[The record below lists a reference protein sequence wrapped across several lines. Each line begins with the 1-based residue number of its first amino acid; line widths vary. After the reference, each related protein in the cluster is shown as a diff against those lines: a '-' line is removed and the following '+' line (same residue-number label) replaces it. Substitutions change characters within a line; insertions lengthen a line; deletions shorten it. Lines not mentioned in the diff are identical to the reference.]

1 MGLSHDPEAGMSNT
15 RPPSDWKRLFVSCLC
30 FTSGYILPLGIF
42 GHPDMTYYVQC
53 FAISEVRNW
62 LASCPSTAW
71 QFCEENLPL
80 DSDCFILVCSDGV
93 WDATQLGRCP
103 SGGPWKS
110 EEGWKMEI
118 VWCFKWPNCES
129 PKWIQRV
136 APHLKWIQHPN
147 DGRFTN
153 QYLTSL
159 MRERSEFSQ
168 ARTNDTEA
176 FPQPLQDASMRHH
189 RSWLWKPPKKHR
201 KKKHV
206 MVDYDQVFKHR
217 LAVSSINCSCII
229 SNWSDWPQ
237 VMGWS
242 FAELMNGSILHG
254 SPVLSHDPDECFLII
269 GRHRVSLSPWVSASK
284 ESLISRRLHI
294 IAYPC
299 PTSPHQYTLI

>member
-1 MGLSHDPEAGMSNT
+1 MCASPASLQELGRVTLLGRLSRQPNGTLPRSWGRHVQHTAAVQLKTVVCFIS
-15 RPPSDWKRLFVSCLC
+15 LFHFWVHP
-30 FTSGYILPLGIF
+30 TF
-42 GHPDMTYYVQC
+42 GHLWAPRYDLLFNYAQC

-136 APHLKWIQHPN
+136 APNLKWIQHPN

-153 QYLTSL
+153 QYLTS
-159 MRERSEFSQ
+159 S
-168 ARTNDTEA
+168 
-176 FPQPLQDASMRHH
+176 
-189 RSWLWKPPKKHR
+189 
-201 KKKHV
+201 
-206 MVDYDQVFKHR
+206 
-217 LAVSSINCSCII
+217 
-229 SNWSDWPQ
+229 
-237 VMGWS
+237 
-242 FAELMNGSILHG
+242 
-254 SPVLSHDPDECFLII
+254 SPVWCVKDSDQWYRGVSPTFA
-269 GRHRVSLSPWVSASK
+269 GRQHAP
-284 ESLISRRLHI
+284 
-294 IAYPC
+294 P
-299 PTSPHQYTLI
+299 